1 MIVRPG
7 GCSPKTPAC
16 ASIEENVGL
25 TENKQARNSTGMKV
39 PSMSTELDTQTHT
52 RRKHHKKSKEGT
64 EKREKSEKKKRK
76 RDADP
81 DLDTNEAPS
90 TKKHRSSEQQN
101 SVERNSD
108 RSLLSDAADQ
118 SPFYTQTSSLYLPLS
133 PISQLH
139 PLQGICAE
147 HLSPLILTYHRPFRG
162 VVLSYSNARLS
173 EHPRNLP
180 PGAQQ
185 EQVLAR
191 SVDEYAASFV
201 WVTAD
206 FLIFKPQKGGWTEG
220 WVNLQNEGHLG
231 LVCWNLF
238 NASIER
244 KGLLQG
250 WRWVEGGLEKGSKK
264 KSKHARNLSESE
276 ASQGEMEPQTTND
289 DQDPQGYFEDEEG
302 NKIEG
307 PLRFR
312 IRDVDT
318 SLTSDPGKSFLSIE
332 GTLLTEREEEALLEQ
347 DATRSKSH
355 SRREGSRPRAQ
366 PDLLMSGALIESR
379 TDGSMKIKHTH
390 RPRSKAAE

>member
-1 MIVRPG
+1 M
-7 GCSPKTPAC
+7 
-16 ASIEENVGL
+16 SIELNHL
-25 TENKQARNSTGMKV
+25 AK
-39 PSMSTELDTQTHT
+39 D
-52 RRKHHKKSKEGT
+52 RKKHSKKLKNGRE
-64 EKREKSEKKKRK
+64 EREKSEKNENKKRK
-76 RDADP
+76 RDANQ
-81 DLDTNEAPS
+81 DLEAGEAPS
-90 TKKHRSSEQQN
+90 TKKRRSSAPKDSVVGTPDRTLLSN
-101 SVERNSD
+101 SVD
-108 RSLLSDAADQ
+108 Y
-118 SPFYTQTSSLYLPLS
+118 SPFHTQTSSLYLPLS

-173 EHPRNLP
+173 ERPTILS

-185 EQVLAR
+185 EAVLAR

-244 KGLLQG
+244 KGLPQG
-250 WRWVEGGLEKGSKK
+250 WRWVEGGLEIGSKK
-264 KSKHARNLSESE
+264 KSKQARNLSESE
-276 ASQGEMEPQTTND
+276 LSQGEKEAQTTSD
-289 DQDPQGYFEDEEG
+289 DENSQGYFEDEDG

-312 IRDVDT
+312 IRDVDI
-318 SLTSDPGKSFLSIE
+318 SLASDPGKSFLSIE
-332 GTLLTEREEEALLEQ
+332 GTLLGEREEEALLERH
-347 DATRSKSH
+347 ATRSRSH
-355 SRREGSRPRAQ
+355 SRRETPGPRGRPDQ
-366 PDLLMSGALIESR
+366 FMSSAL
-379 TDGSMKIKHTH
+379 TDDHTDAHTDASTKTKHTH